1 MTLDEI
7 IRMIAMKYP
16 HSYDVERII
25 VMVNNAQ
32 QRIFRT
38 MYKPKTAKVY
48 DLLAGNPFYP
58 IDFPPENIIDV
69 VVNGKEYPH
78 QNIQYAA
85 QPYYY
90 YITDES
96 SLGIYPT
103 PTEDVIQGLMVFHY
117 KEPNVMSQVTDVP
130 ELDPVWHTMLVYE
143 VCKELALID
152 RDERAGLFVSELNEL
167 KRQFYASRPSRPHQT
182 LDVYGVGRGAL

>member
-1 MTLDEI
+1 MNLEEI
-7 IRMIAMKYP
+7 INMIALKYP
-16 HSYDVERII
+16 HTYSVPSII
-25 VMVNNAQ
+25 AMVNNAQ

-90 YITDES
+90 YITDET

-103 PTEDVIQGLMVFHY
+103 PTEDVTQGLMVFHY
-117 KEPNVMSQVTDVP
+117 KEPNTLSQITDVP
-130 ELDPVWHTMLVYE
+130 ELDPAWHMLLVYE
-143 VCKELALID
+143 VCKELAMID
-152 RDERAGLFVSELNEL
+152 KDERVNLFVAEINEL
-167 KRQFYASRPSRPHQT
+167 KRQFYTSRPSRPHQIQ
-182 LDVYGVGRGAL
+182 DVYNVGRGAV